1 MGADIIMLAIIAVGF
16 AAFIIG
22 VGYADI
28 VADEKAITYDQEQVA
43 RLQAV
48 PVKAK
53 VAEFKK
59 AA

>member
-1 MGADIIMLAIIAVGF
+1 MGAEAIMLAIIVGAF
-16 AAFIIG
+16 AAFIIA
-22 VGYADI
+22 VGTVDL
-28 VADEKAITYDQEQVA
+28 VADEKAITYEQEQAA

-53 VAEFKK
+53 AAKFKQ